1 MRFVI
6 GAVNN
11 AALKLLGIGILGQ
24 GRLCPAFRGRG
35 FVLVGGG
42 CKTEAVQVHFD
53 AFGFFVLVGGRRRCA
68 CGFCIVNAFGNV
80 FLDDV
85 VEEHRA
91 AFRAV
96 FVIISFGGVF
106 MGVLIVNFVFVG
118 SFFTYLPLR
127 PSASTIFASVRAM
140 STSLPPRYKPKV
152 ALIDENPVLT

>member
-1 MRFVI
+1 MRLVF

-68 CGFCIVNAFGNV
+68 CGFCIVNAFGNI

-91 AFRAV
+91 AFRAAA
-96 FVIISFGGVF
+96 VIISFGGVF
-106 MGVLIVNFVFVG
+106 MGVLVVNFVFVVG
-118 SFFTYLPLR
+118 FFYILAVKT
-127 PSASTIFASVRAM
+127 VRKHHIRVGEGNVFVFTTEVQAQGC
-140 STSLPPRYKPKV
+140 
-152 ALIDENPVLT
+152 AD